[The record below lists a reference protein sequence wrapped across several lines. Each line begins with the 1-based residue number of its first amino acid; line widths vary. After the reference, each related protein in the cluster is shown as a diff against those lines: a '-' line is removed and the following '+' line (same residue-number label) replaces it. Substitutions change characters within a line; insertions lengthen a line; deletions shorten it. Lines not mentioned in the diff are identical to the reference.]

1 MNNTWSFIKGIITSK
16 YLALLL
22 RFYIGYVF
30 ISAALAK
37 IPAPAQFMGNVA
49 SYEMAPY
56 FAINFVAVVLPWTE
70 LICGLFLVIG
80 LWGRAAASIMA
91 VLLVMFT
98 VGITLNVLRDVPI
111 SCGCFDS
118 VGEPI
123 SWWTVLRDLSWLALT
138 LQIFFFDRIT
148 LLRRGRFFIG
158 KNFGMRPAS

>member
-1 MNNTWSFIKGIITSK
+1 MNNIWSFIKGIITSK

-30 ISAALAK
+30 ISASLAK

-49 SYEMAPY
+49 SYEMTPY
-56 FAINFVAVVLPWTE
+56 FTVYFVAVVLPWVE
-70 LICGLFLVIG
+70 LLCGLFLVIG

-91 VLLVMFT
+91 LLLVMFT
-98 VGITLNVLRDVPI
+98 VGITLNIFREVPI

-123 SWWTVLRDLSWLALT
+123 SWWTVLRDIAWLAMT
-138 LQIFFFDRIT
+138 IQIFFFDRIS

-158 KNFGMRPAS
+158 KNFGMNPAS